1 VVFSSISVRAARWRT
16 TSGEKDLNADSSAG
30 ESRMSVACQLGW
42 WEASWGAWVER
53 LRSWC
58 PRARRRLTTCVPM
71 KPEPPVIRIVIIVE
85 QNEEL
90 KVVDNA
96 APKN

>member
-1 VVFSSISVRAARWRT
+1 
-16 TSGEKDLNADSSAG
+16 
-30 ESRMSVACQLGW
+30 
-42 WEASWGAWVER
+42 
-53 LRSWC
+53 
-58 PRARRRLTTCVPM
+58 M